1 MQDVYGMLKAG
12 GNLKNTE
19 DDQLFY
25 TKLFLD
31 PEVKNKYDIKLDN
44 RAEIFQNLN
53 GNEQEIELEFEGE
66 KIFYSLKCKKVCIVI
81 SKKYV

>member
-1 MQDVYGMLKAG
+1 MQDVYGMLQAG

-31 PEVKNKYDIKLDN
+31 PEVKKKYDIKLDT

-53 GNEQEIELEFEGE
+53 GNEQEILLEFEGE
-66 KIFYSLKCKKVCIVI
+66 KFEKFFD
-81 SKKYV
+81 